1 MFCIAY
7 CNYLQQMSVL
17 VTKHGCQLLGN
28 RSRGLKLWDMGFDI
42 SFDITN
48 HRHYFI

>member
-1 MFCIAY
+1 MFCIACCY
-7 CNYLQQMSVL
+7 YLQAVL
-17 VTKHGCQLLGN
+17 VTKHSCQLLDN
-28 RSRGLKLWDMGFDI
+28 HSRGLKLWNMGFDI